1 MSIAPQSPA
10 NFYEGLFINEGHLV
24 QFRLGYDN
32 LVWVDEA
39 IESNHEPQSKIIT
52 KIYGISDAMKFQ
64 SSLINFGYNHLPAFE
79 LIEQPEYT
87 N

>member
-10 NFYEGLFINEGHLV
+10 NFYEGLFISEGHFV
-24 QFRLGYDN
+24 QFTLGLGN
-32 LVWVDEA
+32 KVWVDEA
-39 IESNHEPQSKIIT
+39 VESNHEPQSKIIT
-52 KIYGISDAMKFQ
+52 NIYEMRDAIEFQ

-79 LIEQPEYT
+79 LTEQPEYI